1 MHTST
6 RTHDTYIWAG
16 RDLAE
21 GKEERARPERLIRHA
36 AKVRQGLFRRPRLF
50 FYARKRVGEGDDEL
64 AVALALVLG
73 QGEDA
78 GEVVVVGRLLLLG
91 EVAHDVEALAAARG
105 TRVRHM
111 LILVY
116 GNTFVRTRLSRS
128 KTTRGQGYRE
138 RAWVGIGR
146 LL

>member
-1 MHTST
+1 M
-6 RTHDTYIWAG
+6 
-16 RDLAE
+16 
-21 GKEERARPERLIRHA
+21 
-36 AKVRQGLFRRPRLF
+36 
-50 FYARKRVGEGDDEL
+50 
-64 AVALALVLG
+64 LG